1 MSFLSNVYIIKTLS
15 TAKALTLQESQVYRD
30 ISEMDICSDTY
41 FTACFGEGAYA
52 CMDELQDTEAL
63 ADAVA
68 RFYELVNAYA
78 DANLCELHN
87 NVITI
92 KRGYLKQYFDNKI
105 VGLKNII
112 DKATGK
118 DYLKVKYQIKDYL
131 ESIDE
136 HVYQTQDSKGHFI
149 QSLDSWLENY
159 LEADKDTYIQI
170 VGQFCIRG

>member
-15 TAKALTLQESQVYRD
+15 TDKALTLQESQVYRD
-30 ISEMDICSDTY
+30 ISEMDIYSDTY

-68 RFYELVNAYA
+68 RFYELFNAYE

-92 KRGYLKQYFDNKI
+92 NFSYPMNLSRIFFGWRIALTLNSINVNKNGM
-105 VGLKNII
+105 VMSFSG
-112 DKATGK
+112 
-118 DYLKVKYQIKDYL
+118 
-131 ESIDE
+131 
-136 HVYQTQDSKGHFI
+136 
-149 QSLDSWLENY
+149 
-159 LEADKDTYIQI
+159 
-170 VGQFCIRG
+170 

>member
-1 MSFLSNVYIIKTLS
+1 MSFVSNVYIIKTLS
-15 TAKALTLQESQVYRD
+15 TAKALTLQEGQVYRD
-30 ISEMDICSDTY
+30 ISAMDIYSDTY

-63 ADAVA
+63 ADATA
-68 RFYELVNAYA
+68 RFYELVNVPTV
-78 DANLCELHN
+78 CELKN
-87 NVITI
+87 NVIVI

-105 VGLKNII
+105 AGLKNIL
-112 DKATGK
+112 DKTTGK

-136 HVYQTQDSKGHFI
+136 HVYPTQDSKGHFI
-149 QSLDSWLENY
+149 QSVDSWLENY

-170 VGQFCIRG
+170 VGQFSVRG

>member
-1 MSFLSNVYIIKTLS
+1 MSFVSNVYIIKTLS
-15 TAKALTLQESQVYRD
+15 TAKALTLQEGHVYRD
-30 ISEMDICSDTY
+30 ISEMDICNDTY

-52 CMDELQDTEAL
+52 CMDELQDIEAL
-63 ADAVA
+63 ADATA
-68 RFYELVNAYA
+68 RFYELVNVHA
-78 DANLCELHN
+78 DATVCELKN
-87 NVITI
+87 NVIVI

-105 VGLKNII
+105 AGLKNII

-136 HVYQTQDSKGHFI
+136 HVYPTQDSKGHFI
-149 QSLDSWLENY
+149 QSVDSWLENC

-170 VGQFCIRG
+170 VGQFSVRG

>member
-30 ISEMDICSDTY
+30 ISEMDIYSDTY

-112 DKATGK
+112 DKAAGK
-118 DYLKVKYQIKDYL
+118 DYLKVKYQLKDYL

-136 HVYQTQDSKGHFI
+136 HI
-149 QSLDSWLENY
+149 
-159 LEADKDTYIQI
+159 YIRRKTARDI
-170 VGQFCIRG
+170 LFSRWILGWKIIWKLIRILIYRLSVSSQ

>member
-1 MSFLSNVYIIKTLS
+1 MSFLSNVYIIKILS

-30 ISEMDICSDTY
+30 ISEMDIYSDTY

-68 RFYELVNAYA
+68 RVYELVNAYA
-78 DANLCELHN
+78 DATVCEINN
-87 NVITI
+87 NVIII

-105 VGLKNII
+105 AGLKNII
-112 DKATGK
+112 DKAAG
-118 DYLKVKYQIKDYL
+118 KDYL

-136 HVYQTQDSKGHFI
+136 HVYPTQDSKGHFI

-170 VGQFCIRG
+170 VGQFSVRG

>member
-1 MSFLSNVYIIKTLS
+1 MSFVSNAYIIKTLS
-15 TAKALTLQESQVYRD
+15 AAKALTLQESQVYRD
-30 ISEMDICSDTY
+30 ISKIDICSDTY
-41 FTACFGEGAYA
+41 FTTCFGEGAYA

-63 ADAVA
+63 ADTTEK
-68 RFYELVNAYA
+68 FFELVNAYA
-78 DANLCELHN
+78 DANVCELHN

-92 KRGYLKQYFDNKI
+92 KKGYLKQYFDNKI

-118 DYLKVKYQIKDYL
+118 DYLKVKYQLKDYL

-136 HVYQTQDSKGHFI
+136 HVYPTQDSKGHFI
-149 QSLDSWLENY
+149 QSMDSWLENY

-170 VGQFCIRG
+170 VGQFSVRG